1 MDVSTIQEAQD
12 SLNMLRQICCEIV
25 KDYIFE
31 IDPQDK
37 RSSTI
42 LSTVGEMIYV
52 MCKIDSN
59 FLEDLRKYWKND
71 KKIDYRCVLEIKD
84 IYLLVL
90 SPKYTFNI
98 YWVKNDIDILMLL
111 VVQSR
116 FAEQADKSL
125 DAIPNP
131 RSWYIK
137 VAHRKWGGVI

>member
-1 MDVSTIQEAQD
+1 MDISTIQEAQD

-98 YWVKNDIDILMLL
+98 YWVKNDIDSKLQRSLEDYRIKRLMD
-111 VVQSR
+111 
-116 FAEQADKSL
+116 ETEC
-125 DAIPNP
+125 
-131 RSWYIK
+131 
-137 VAHRKWGGVI
+137 

>member
-52 MCKIDSN
+52 MCKIDSG

-98 YWVKNDIDILMLL
+98 Y
-111 VVQSR
+111 
-116 FAEQADKSL
+116 
-125 DAIPNP
+125 
-131 RSWYIK
+131 
-137 VAHRKWGGVI
+137 

>member
-52 MCKIDSN
+52 MWKIDSN

-90 SPKYTFNI
+90 SPKYTYNI
-98 YWVKNDIDILMLL
+98 YWVKNDIDSKLQRSLEDYRIKRLMD
-111 VVQSR
+111 
-116 FAEQADKSL
+116 ETEC
-125 DAIPNP
+125 
-131 RSWYIK
+131 
-137 VAHRKWGGVI
+137 